1 MVVAEAQE
9 IGMMELPQQ
18 EDLVGVV
25 GVVMEQ
31 VEVDHHPQLYLAL
44 YTLVAVVVDLDPLH
58 RDLVERVV
66 LVSSSFVT

>member
-25 GVVMEQ
+25 GVVG
-31 VEVDHHPQLYLAL
+31 AG
-44 YTLVAVVVDLDPLH
+44 AVRAAAPLGLS
-58 RDLVERVV
+58 RAKATCGAE
-66 LVSSSFVT
+66 